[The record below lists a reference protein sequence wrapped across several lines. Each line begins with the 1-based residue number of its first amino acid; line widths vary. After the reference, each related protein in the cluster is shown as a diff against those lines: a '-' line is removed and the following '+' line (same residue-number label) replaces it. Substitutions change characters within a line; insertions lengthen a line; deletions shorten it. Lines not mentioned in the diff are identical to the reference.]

1 MNLAGLPVQRPRCR
15 FWGQAWGWRGVPPT
29 PRADKGESSVCWG
42 PFAEQKVDSAWP
54 CRPHWEPGRAEG
66 RPSTEGPGV
75 RLPGATCRPAFLSR
89 ARQERAPPPPRPPT
103 PARLSRAAEWTRGEG
118 RAPCLTLAPALAVP
132 FPWVGPVS
140 LGHRGRPRGSPTVL
154 TWGPGHSRVRGG
166 GTPGV
171 QGVRPWERGPHFR
184 RAPGSEWALH
194 CETVTL
200 GFLAGL
206 QRWNETGP
214 PRAPPRA
221 PVGPGPAV

>member
-29 PRADKGESSVCWG
+29 PRADEGESSVCWG
-42 PFAEQKVDSAWP
+42 PFPEQKVDSAWP

-89 ARQERAPPPPRPPT
+89 ARQERAHPPRPPT
-103 PARLSRAAEWTRGEG
+103 PARLSRAAERTRGEG

-194 CETVTL
+194 CGTVTL

-206 QRWNETGP
+206 HRSDETGP